1 MAHTRKYQQPHSNS
15 VSRELPV
22 TDYQNPYLTQAVT
35 AQYHTPHTQY
45 SISTSIAPAMT
56 YSSSTDSNS
65 STRTASSMVSTSSG
79 HQQHPAYYSIH
90 HPTTSAGFTD
100 PMYQQQRQASVGSTA
115 SPEYVM
121 VTEEPATTPSK
132 SSRAAGV
139 ERYARRLRLDLIK
152 MEQIH
157 IKHNSTYVPPRNTVN
172 GNTDKLSPS
181 HYRSGSRYVC
191 MYPRCESSFSRSAD
205 LSRHYPTVHFP
216 DSVRLNCPKP
226 KCSRKGEQ
234 GFTRQDHL
242 NEHLRQY
249 HKEPVAKRRSS
260 KSSAQQPETHR

>member
-1 MAHTRKYQQPHSNS
+1 MAHSRKHQQPQYNS
-15 VSRELPV
+15 VSRELPI
-22 TDYQNPYLTQAVT
+22 TDYPNPYLTQAVNP
-35 AQYHTPHTQY
+35 QYQTPHSQY
-45 SISTSIAPAMT
+45 PTSSIAPAMS

-65 STRTASSMVSTSSG
+65 STRTASSMASMGSA
-79 HQQHPAYYSIH
+79 QQQPAYYNIH
-90 HPTTSAGFTD
+90 HPTISSSFTD
-100 PMYQQQRQASVGSTA
+100 PSYQQQRQSSVSYTA
-115 SPEYVM
+115 TQDYVM
-121 VTEEPATTPSK
+121 VTEESATTPSR
-132 SSRAAGV
+132 SSRAAGL
-139 ERYARRLRLDLIK
+139 E
-152 MEQIH
+152 
-157 IKHNSTYVPPRNTVN
+157 
-172 GNTDKLSPS
+172 
-181 HYRSGSRYVC
+181 RSGSRYVC

-260 KSSAQQPETHR
+260 KSSSQHPETYL

>member
-45 SISTSIAPAMT
+45 PISTSIAPAMT

-65 STRTASSMVSTSSG
+65 STRTASSMISTSSG

-100 PMYQQQRQASVGSTA
+100 PMYQQQRQASVSSTA

-132 SSRAAGV
+132 SSRGAGL
-139 ERYARRLRLDLIK
+139 E
-152 MEQIH
+152 
-157 IKHNSTYVPPRNTVN
+157 
-172 GNTDKLSPS
+172 
-181 HYRSGSRYVC
+181 RSGSRYVC